1 MKIINIRKFAK
12 ISKFNNYR
20 PINYRQDQINSW
32 QNNQKIFKGMIYEN
46 NLSKL
51 YIRGSM
57 YYLAWKM
64 LTLNNINF
72 ELVKIYFLLAIKFIF
87 RNFKIN
93 I

>member
-12 ISKFNNYR
+12 IFKSNNYR
-20 PINYRQDQINSW
+20 PINYRKEQVNSW
-32 QNNQKIFKGMIYEN
+32 QNNQKKFKKMIYEN

-51 YIRGSM
+51 YISGSM

-64 LTLNNINF
+64 LTLNNLNF
-72 ELVKIYFLLAIKFIF
+72 NLVKIYFLLTIKFIF
-87 RNFKIN
+87 RIFKIN